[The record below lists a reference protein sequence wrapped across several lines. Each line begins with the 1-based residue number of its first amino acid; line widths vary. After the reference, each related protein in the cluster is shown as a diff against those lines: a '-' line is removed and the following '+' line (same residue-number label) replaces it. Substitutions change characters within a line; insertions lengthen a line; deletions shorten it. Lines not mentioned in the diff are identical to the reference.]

1 MRLAKRYV
9 RELASDMI
17 RRNCFRN
24 ELADGMQTLY
34 IERIV
39 NACDNGLITSWEA
52 VIELTKIIKE
62 WSGNIE

>member
-17 RRNCFRN
+17 KRNCFEN
-24 ELADGMQTLY
+24 DY

-39 NACDNGLITSWEA
+39 NVCDNGLITSWEA

-62 WSGNIE
+62 WSGVND

>member
-39 NACDNGLITSWEA
+39 NTCDNGLITSWEA

-62 WSGNIE
+62 WSGTL

>member
-39 NACDNGLITSWEA
+39 NTCDNGLITSWEA

-62 WSGNIE
+62 WSGNNE

>member
-9 RELASDMI
+9 RELANDMI

-24 ELADGMQTLY
+24 ELSDGMQTLY

-39 NACDNGLITSWEA
+39 NTCDNGLITSWEA

-62 WSGNIE
+62 WSGNNE